1 MGKIVSFYNE
11 LVLMPSLIHSCF
23 PPHFLVSLNS
33 RMQRLCVI
41 AFVGCYRTSFNRLEL
56 YPLILIA
63 PNVGNSLDEIV
74 SHFELNTLTGLLDKE
89 INTIIYF
96 SLYVSM

>member
-1 MGKIVSFYNE
+1 
-11 LVLMPSLIHSCF
+11 
-23 PPHFLVSLNS
+23 
-33 RMQRLCVI
+33 MQRLCVI

-74 SHFELNTLTGLLDKE
+74 SHLELNTLTELLDKE
-89 INTIIYF
+89 INTKSFIFLYMLRCEIF
-96 SLYVSM
+96 SKKGKKKTICGNHV